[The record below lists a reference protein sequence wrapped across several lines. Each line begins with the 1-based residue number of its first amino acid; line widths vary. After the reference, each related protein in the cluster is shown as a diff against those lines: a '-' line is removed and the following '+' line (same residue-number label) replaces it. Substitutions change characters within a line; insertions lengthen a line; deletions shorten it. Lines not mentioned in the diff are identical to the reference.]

1 MKLEIYFQVTIS
13 FYSSFPHLF
22 LSLTLHT
29 KFLAKYLYLTHPSK
43 NEYLQ
48 ISKDVSVLRNKLI
61 STVFLLCLDVSQLLY
76 VAPSDFWYIHHG
88 FAHVSGFDTVLP
100 STNSS
105 KSASSTQNHS
115 SLS

>member
-1 MKLEIYFQVTIS
+1 MEIYFQVTIS

-29 KFLAKYLYLTHPSK
+29 KVLAKYLYLTHPSK

-48 ISKDVSVLRNKLI
+48 ISKDVSV
-61 STVFLLCLDVSQLLY
+61 STVFLLCLDVSGLLH
-76 VAPSDFWYIHHG
+76 VAPSDFTIPVWYIHHD